1 MDHIDRFTCEN
12 AFQCLD
18 DYVDRELTPH
28 EMRQVKAHLEIC
40 AQCMEEFSFEADVL
54 KQIRTTLQRI
64 RVPHDLM
71 AVISSA
77 IKRDQEYQGG
87 LS

>member
-1 MDHIDRFTCEN
+1 MGHIDHFTCKN
-12 AFQCLD
+12 AFQRLD
-18 DYVDRELTPH
+18 DYVDRELAPH
-28 EMRQVKAHLEIC
+28 EMSQVREHLEMC

-54 KQIRTTLQRI
+54 KQIRATLQRI
-64 RVPHDLM
+64 RAPHDLM

-77 IKRDQEYQGG
+77 IVHDRKHQGS

>member
-12 AFQCLD
+12 VFQRLD
-18 DYVDRELTPH
+18 DYVDRELAPH
-28 EMRQVKAHLEIC
+28 EMRQVREHLEIC

-54 KQIRTTLQRI
+54 KQIRSTLQRI
-64 RVPHDLM
+64 RAPHDLM

-77 IKRDQEYQGG
+77 IKHDREHQGD
-87 LS
+87 LT